1 MKNRSITIIAVLV
14 LVLVGLTIRYI
25 IKSAELDR
33 ATVEMVIDS
42 KISTDSLLQIQYNDL
57 KLRIDSLEL
66 RLSEVTDN
74 LNRSDST
81 LYDKLNS
88 LEKSLNSLRKDFVI
102 LRDVRIF
109 NYHD

>member
-14 LVLVGLTIRYI
+14 LILMGLTIKYI

-33 ATVEMVIDS
+33 ATVEIIDS

-57 KLRIDSLEL
+57 KLRVDSLEL

-74 LNRSDST
+74 LNHLDST